1 MIPAVLVVAVKYN
14 WLPAVPNLI
23 FPPFKIT
30 KASSPLLGSAV
41 IVEPASIVT
50 PETTTGRILL
60 EYNYQTHT
68 FWSIVK
74 SPVIS
79 PVTGSL
85 QDFL

>member
-1 MIPAVLVVAVKYN
+1 LN
-14 WLPAVPNLI
+14 QLQ
-23 FPPFKIT
+23 
-30 KASSPLLGSAV
+30 
-41 IVEPASIVT
+41 IVT

-79 PVTGSL
+79 PVTGVFTGFSVVSSL
-85 QDFL
+85 EQEVKIAAIS